1 MDNIIRDEDYLFQM
15 PVINGCLDNR
25 NMMKLKCDKCGKN
38 ITTNE
43 MLMCRLLGEDF
54 HVECAEL
61 HFEDKADLA
70 KMRKIP
76 YAERMEEYMQERFKN
91 GEAEK
96 DLKTVLLALNKT
108 FPDSALPLP

>member
-1 MDNIIRDEDYLFQM
+1 MDNIIRDQDFLFQM

-25 NMMKLKCDKCGKN
+25 DMLKLKCDKCHKN

-43 MLMCRLLGEDF
+43 MVMCTLLGEDF
-54 HVECAEL
+54 HVECAERY
-61 HFEDKADLA
+61 FEDKAELA

-76 YAERMEEYMQERFKN
+76 YSQRMEEYMQERFKN
-91 GEAEK
+91 GEAQK
-96 DLKTVLLALNKT
+96 DLETVVLALNKA